1 MHPHPGYTTT
11 GVKDDI
17 AVLRLSLPVIPSTP
31 NIAFALVNR
40 FQSVLKKGELV
51 TVSGWGR
58 TARNQSVSEYLLQAG
73 LKIVD
78 FDECAQKW
86 SGAFRLSL
94 GMICAADEDSSAC
107 HVSSQS
113 KKRFF
118 LF

>member
-1 MHPHPGYTTT
+1 M
-11 GVKDDI
+11 
-17 AVLRLSLPVIPSTP
+17 
-31 NIAFALVNR
+31 AFALINR
-40 FQSVLKKGELV
+40 FHSTFKSGELV

-58 TARNQSVSEYLLQAG
+58 TARNQSVSEHLLQAG

-107 HVSSQS
+107 HVSVTKTS
-113 KKRFF
+113 
-118 LF
+118 